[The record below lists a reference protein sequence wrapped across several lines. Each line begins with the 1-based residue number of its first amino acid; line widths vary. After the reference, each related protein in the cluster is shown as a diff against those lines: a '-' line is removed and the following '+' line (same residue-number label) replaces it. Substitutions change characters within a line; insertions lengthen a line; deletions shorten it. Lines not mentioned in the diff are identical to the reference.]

1 MTNKEISIRSIV
13 FLIIGILLV
22 LSLVIC
28 INIVNGEK
36 DLVATNA
43 TVIKIKED
51 KDGTGK
57 NDITAVYDVGN
68 TTYQYNFYYKDD
80 VKIDDEIK
88 IYYHEKDVTSVQVK
102 KTPKLIFIFPI
113 IGIVLCVF
121 GLFEL
126 FSKQKDFEK
135 IVDENDEK
143 IKFLDED
150 DKTKTFKI
158 INTQEKSNYT
168 KTEEEI
174 AEVPVRNIK
183 EKKKS
188 ISSKETPEIK
198 NKIIPSEYKI
208 NNDKIIYKEIG
219 KENQELLLDN
229 ISKVIKTINANKEL
243 IKVTI
248 KENNNIYIFTN
259 MNDIKVNKFAEDL
272 HNKLKEINKDILEE
286 IEYKEW

>member
-168 KTEEEI
+168 KTEEEK